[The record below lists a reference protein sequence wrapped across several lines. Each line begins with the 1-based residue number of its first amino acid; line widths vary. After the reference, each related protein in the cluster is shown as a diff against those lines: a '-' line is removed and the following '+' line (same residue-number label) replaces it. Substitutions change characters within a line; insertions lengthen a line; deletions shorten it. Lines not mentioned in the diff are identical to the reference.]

1 MTSYLKRIWP
11 FTSAILL
18 FIVLSFAYFSPA
30 LEGKELPQLDNS
42 HAIGM
47 SKELVDHEK
56 NTGEKAMWTNSM
68 FGGMPAYQIKSDASK
83 NIFSY
88 FNRFSRMSLPYKTI
102 AIVFLYMLGF
112 YLLLLSLEMK
122 HWLSVIGA
130 IAFAFG
136 SYNLIIIIT
145 GHITKSYA
153 IALMAPVIAG
163 ILYAFNTNKWIG
175 ALITAVALGMEIA
188 YNHVQITYY
197 LFLTVIILVVV
208 KSIYA
213 IREKTLKPFLQT
225 CGVLVIGALLAI
237 LPNITSLWT
246 TYEYGKASNRGASEL
261 TPPKGQKKSSGLDK
275 DYAFDWSYGIHETLT
290 LMIPNV
296 VGGRSEPLAGAEE
309 IMKKVDPRL
318 KEYVG
323 QNYQYWGGRT
333 FTEGPVYLGAI
344 VCFLFF
350 LGAFFYQGKERW
362 WLIAATI
369 ISLFLAWGKHFPL
382 FNDFMFYHFP
392 LYNKFRTV
400 EMALVIAAVT
410 IPLLGLFGLKTIID
424 QPELLKKKSKW
435 FFMAFGLTGG
445 LSLLLYLVPTLFYNF
460 LTPRELEVFSAQQS
474 QGGEMGMMYG
484 LLEENLVMARKS
496 LLQSDALRSFFF
508 ILISFGLI
516 WWYSIKKF
524 QSRYLIGALALFI
537 LIDLWAIDKRYL
549 NNDNFISSRKSKQE
563 FKPGKADLMI
573 KEDPDL
579 YYRVFP
585 IFMNPFFDATT
596 AYHHK
601 SIGGFH
607 GAKLRR
613 YQDLGNRY
621 ILKNY
626 GELVSMIQAGTRSDS
641 INDALSKMQ
650 ILHMLNTKYIIYTQN
665 AAPIVNPYYMGN
677 AWFVN
682 NVKLVEN
689 ADEEIAAIGSMNLH
703 KTAVVEKRF
712 ADYVSDYRCDSVS
725 GILNLVTYRP
735 DQLVF
740 EVETGQDQLAVFSD
754 IYYDKGWNA
763 YIDGEKTE
771 HIRVNYILRGLM
783 IPAGATTVEFRFEPK
798 SYQYGQWL
806 AIMSSG
812 LIVLLIIGLA
822 VWQWRKKK

>member
-1 MTSYLKRIWP
+1 
-11 FTSAILL
+11 
-18 FIVLSFAYFSPA
+18 
-30 LEGKELPQLDNS
+30 
-42 HAIGM
+42 
-47 SKELVDHEK
+47 
-56 NTGEKAMWTNSM
+56 TGEKAMWTNSM
-68 FGGMPAYQIKSDASK
+68 FGGMPAYQIRSDASK
-83 NIFSY
+83 NAFSY
-88 FNRFSRMSLPYKTI
+88 FNRIARLGLPYETV
-102 AIVFLYMLGF
+102 AILFLYMLGF
-112 YLLLLSLEMK
+112 YLLLLSLKMN

-145 GHITKSYA
+145 GHITKAYA

-163 ILYAFNTNKWIG
+163 ILYAFNTKKWIG
-175 ALITAVALGMEIA
+175 ALMTAVALGMEIA

-225 CGVLVIGALLAI
+225 CGVLFIGALLAV
-237 LPNITSLWT
+237 LPNITNLWT

-261 TPPKGQKKSSGLDK
+261 TPPEGQKKSSGLDK

-290 LMIPNV
+290 LLVPNV
-296 VGGRSEPLAGAEE
+296 VGGRSEQLAGAKE

-323 QNYQYWGGRT
+323 QSTQYWGGRT

-369 ISLFLAWGKHFPL
+369 LSLFLAWGKHFPL

-400 EMALVIAAVT
+400 EMALVIASIT
-410 IPLLGLFGLKTIID
+410 IPLLGLFGLRTIID
-424 QPELLKKKSKW
+424 EPGLLKQKSKW
-435 FFMAFGLTGG
+435 FFAAFGLTGG
-445 LSLLLYLVPTLFYNF
+445 LCLLLYLAPSLFYNF
-460 LTPRELEVFSAQQS
+460 LTPRELDVFGTQQV
-474 QGGEMGMMYG
+474 QGGEMGMMYS

-508 ILISFGLI
+508 ILMGSGLI

-524 QSRYLIGALALFI
+524 QSRYLLGALALLI

-563 FKPGKADLMI
+563 FKPGKADLII

-585 IFMNPFFDATT
+585 IFTNPFFDAST

-613 YQDLGNRY
+613 YQDLGERY
-621 ILKNY
+621 ILKSY
-626 GELVSMIQAGTRSDS
+626 GELVSMLQAGTSSDS

-650 ILHMLNTKYIIYTQN
+650 ILHMLNTKYIIYNQN
-665 AAPIVNPYYMGN
+665 AAPIVNPYYMSN

-689 ADEEIAAIGSMNLH
+689 ADEEIAAIGGVNLQN
-703 KTAVVEKRF
+703 TAVVDKRF

-725 GILNLVTYRP
+725 GILNLVTYHP
-735 DQLVF
+735 DQLIF
-740 EVETGQDQLAVFSD
+740 EVETDQDQLAVFSD

-763 YIDGEKTE
+763 YIDGEKVE

-806 AIMSSG
+806 AMMSSG
-812 LIVLLIIGLA
+812 LIVLLIIGMA
-822 VWQWRKKK
+822 VWQWR